1 MTSKRLIRPLLA
13 SIALPLALAA
23 CGSSDDAASGAPK
36 GDAIAAIPAPAG
48 QNWNEVASETP
59 EGGIV
64 VGNPDAPI
72 KLVEYASH
80 TCPHC
85 AEFAKEGAAGLEEA
99 VATGRVSYEMRNQ
112 IHDGLDLTMALLVRC
127 APPAASHAL
136 ANQAWAN
143 LEGIITTAQANQAG
157 MQAAMQSQGPDRF
170 QKIADASGLLDF
182 FGSRGISRDAANKCL
197 ADTAKADRI
206 AKNST
211 EQSEE
216 LKVDGTPFF
225 FLNGSPLSA
234 RSWPEVKAALEQAG
248 AR

>member
-1 MTSKRLIRPLLA
+1 MTSNRLIRPLLA

-23 CGSSDDAASGAPK
+23 CGSSDDATGAPK

-59 EGGIV
+59 EGGIL
-64 VGNPDAPI
+64 VGNPDAPL
-72 KLVEYASH
+72 KLMEYASH

-85 AEFAKEGAAGLEEA
+85 ADFAKEAAPGLEEE
-99 VATGRVSYEMRNQ
+99 VATGRVSYELRNQ

-157 MQAAMQSQGPDRF
+157 MEAAMKSEGADRF

-182 FGSRGISRDAANKCL
+182 FGSRGVSREAAGKCL
-197 ADTAKADRI
+197 ADTAKADLI
-206 AKNST
+206 VKNST

-225 FLNGSPLSA
+225 FLNGSPLPA
-234 RSWPEVKAALEQAG
+234 RTWPEVKAALEQAG